1 MGSAGRKAFAWR
13 SKEPT
18 FLMFFN
24 ISVRL
29 LESFVSLCVK
39 NICFFLRAA
48 SSFVFFFVSLP
59 LLLFLPSFF
68 GRELFS
74 WFFFIPFMFFVLFFV
89 FSLSRISPD
98 VGPEL
103 KAPFHHLRER
113 EKKKRQP
120 HRAASSFI
128 PYIICMV
135 SSYHV

>member
-29 LESFVSLCVK
+29 LESFVSLCIK

-59 LLLFLPSFF
+59 LLLFLASFLNVNF
-68 GRELFS
+68 FLGSFLFLLR
-74 WFFFIPFMFFVLFFV
+74 FYFV
-89 FSLSRISPD
+89 FHLLPLPDLPD

-120 HRAASSFI
+120 YWAASLFV
-128 PYIICMV
+128 PCIICMV